1 MSSKRPLIS
10 RLRTF
15 IFKRVFIP
23 LSTGFYRKVYGMQ
36 IGEGTR
42 ISRKARLDTTHPG
55 GLKIGKYTAIVA
67 GASVLTHDF
76 VNRTHASVTIGDNCF
91 IGYGAIV
98 LPGITIGDSV
108 IVAGNSVVGRD
119 VPSNCVVMGNPARV
133 VERDIV
139 TGPWGI
145 RLDKGND
152 SPVEH

>member
-15 IFKRVFIP
+15 IFKKIFLP
-23 LSTGFYRKVYGMQ
+23 LSTGYYRRIYGMQ

-42 ISRKARLDTTHPG
+42 ISRQARIDTTNPRG
-55 GLKIGKYTAIVA
+55 VRIGKYTAIVA
-67 GASVLTHDF
+67 GASVLSHDF
-76 VNRTHASVTIGDNCF
+76 VNRTHADVTIGDNCF
-91 IGYGAIV
+91 IGYGALI
-98 LPGITIGDSV
+98 LPGVTVGDSV